1 MIWVTGAGGMIGS
14 HMMEF
19 FAERSLPA
27 FGTFYMPTTDITEL
41 CSSIEMHECDIRNSA
56 KVDAFVCY
64 RKPDVIFHLAAQS
77 FPAVSWEKPLET
89 IETNIGGTINVFE
102 AVKRVRA
109 IDSSYDPMVVVA
121 CSSAEYGSTLDN
133 LTAPVTE
140 DTSFEPVH
148 PYGVSKVG
156 QDLLSRQYFVNDD
169 IRCIRARIFNTT
181 GTRKVGDVCSDFV
194 RRVVEQEYTE
204 GAINLRVGN
213 VETYR
218 AILDCRD
225 TISALYL
232 LAQKGI
238 AGEAY
243 NISSTKVYQ
252 IKEIIDALERLTKRP
267 IERSVDLSLLRPTDE
282 RVITGDVRKLV
293 LHTGWSQSITL
304 EETLKDM
311 LDYWRKKSHAPNR

>member
-19 FAERSLPA
+19 FAEKSLPS

-41 CSSIEMHECDIRNSA
+41 HSSIEMYECDIRDSA
-56 KVDAFVCY
+56 KVDAFVCH

-77 FPAVSWEKPLET
+77 FPAVSWDKPLET
-89 IETNIGGTINVFE
+89 METNVGGTINIFE
-102 AVKRVRA
+102 AIKRVRV
-109 IDSSYDPMVVVA
+109 IDPSYDPMVVVA
-121 CSSAEYGSTLDN
+121 CSSAEYGSTLDK
-133 LTAPVTE
+133 LTTPATE
-140 DTSFEPVH
+140 DTSLEPVH
-148 PYGVSKVG
+148 PYGVSKVC
-156 QDLLSRQYFVNDD
+156 QDLISRQYFVNDG

-194 RRVVEQEYTE
+194 RRVVGQESAE
-204 GAINLRVGN
+204 GSISLRVGN

-218 AILDCRD
+218 AIMDCRD

-243 NISSTKVYQ
+243 NVSSTKVYQ
-252 IKEIIDALERLTKRP
+252 IKEIIDVLEKLIEKP
-267 IERSVDLSLLRPTDE
+267 IERNVDLSLLRPTDE

-293 LHTGWSQSITL
+293 LHTGWSQSIAL
-304 EETLKDM
+304 EETLQDM
-311 LDYWRKKSHAPNR
+311 LDYWRKKSHASNR